1 MAYLILFNRGIS
13 TLIIF
18 KTKSNTKCE
27 KSEDAKSHLS
37 DKNNTPLCNSMTAIG
52 ELQRSSI
59 TGVDGVFQRKTSAK
73 PVAVRRGVLSEKR
86 FRFSEIRDI
95 KQRVMAKNQKSISL
109 KLNSASRCDETLC
122 AARVDTAF
130 LRKVRRIARY
140 SHCRLLALVSQTRK
154 VIALPWQHQQS
165 RAIQGD

>member
-1 MAYLILFNRGIS
+1 
-13 TLIIF
+13 
-18 KTKSNTKCE
+18 
-27 KSEDAKSHLS
+27 
-37 DKNNTPLCNSMTAIG
+37 MTAIS

-59 TGVDGVFQRKTSAK
+59 TGVDEVFQRKTSAK
-73 PVAVRRGVLSEKR
+73 PVTVRRGVLPEKR
-86 FRFSEIRDI
+86 FRVSEIRDM
-95 KQRVMAKNQKSISL
+95 KQGVMAMNQKSISL

-122 AARVDTAF
+122 AAQVDTAF
-130 LRKVRRIARY
+130 LREVRRRARY